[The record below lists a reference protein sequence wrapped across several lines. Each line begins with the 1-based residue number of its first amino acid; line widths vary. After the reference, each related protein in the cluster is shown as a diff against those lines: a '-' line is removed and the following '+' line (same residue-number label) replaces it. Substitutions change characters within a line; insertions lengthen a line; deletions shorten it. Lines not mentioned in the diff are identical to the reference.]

1 MQIARGTVY
10 RPEDIALTKTVLD
23 DAATGLP
30 AVQHADVMKAKL
42 TSRILTSAA
51 KGERDQIQLKI
62 AGAFR
67 LLGRISEIRR
77 DVQHDLSGLQVTSRV
92 LFSCAFTLLAALC
105 AYFAIHW
112 MGGEY
117 GSSSLSTSTLAS
129 RKGLLPERAE
139 TVRLGERSE

>member
-23 DAATGLP
+23 DAAAGLP

-42 TSRILTSAA
+42 ASRILASAA
-51 KGERDQIQLKI
+51 KGRDPIQLKI
-62 AGAFR
+62 AGAFG
-67 LLGRISEIRR
+67 LLGRVSEIRR
-77 DVQHDLSGLQVTSRV
+77 DVQHDLSGLQVTGRV

-117 GSSSLSTSTLAS
+117 GSSSLSTSTLAL